1 MKKHK
6 IRNVDLNVCCAEQK
20 IAYNLAWRFS
30 KTFYQDYFKAYKK
43 ITENPLFGV
52 APNIIISDLVF
63 KARDDFMKEW
73 KFHCENNPK
82 SNKYDVDLISHC
94 LLNGLENYWKGNII
108 LSSYEAIGKTFVC
121 LY

>member
-6 IRNVDLNVCCAEQK
+6 IVNVDLNVCCAEQK

-30 KTFYQDYFKAYKK
+30 KTFYQDYFRTYKR
-43 ITENPLFGV
+43 ITELGV
-52 APNIIISDLVF
+52 TPKFLISDLVF
-63 KARDDFMKEW
+63 KARDDFMTEW

-82 SNKYDVDLISHC
+82 SNKYDIDLISHC
-94 LLNGLENYWKGNII
+94 LLNGLENYWKGYSI
-108 LSSYEAIGKTFVC
+108 LKSYEEIGKTFIC